1 MRDIKMAGA
10 EQKNHCTRGIRAN
23 ITGVVIP
30 RIPID
35 ICGLRADMDS
45 INKAQKTPASVPVID
60 MAALFSVTNIINAS
74 TNGCLDQFDKNFR
87 RAGWT
92 GYAGS

>member
-23 ITGVVIP
+23 IIEMVWP

-35 ICGLRADMDS
+35 IYGLRTDMDS
-45 INKAQKTPASVPVID
+45 INKAQKTPTSVPVID
-60 MAALFSVTNIINAS
+60 MAALFFSYKYHKCIN
-74 TNGCLDQFDKNFR
+74 Q
-87 RAGWT
+87 WVP
-92 GYAGS
+92 GSI

>member
-1 MRDIKMAGA
+1 MAGA

-23 ITGVVIP
+23 ITGVVLP

-60 MAALFSVTNIINAS
+60 MAALFFSYKYHKCINQWMP
-74 TNGCLDQFDKNFR
+74 G
-87 RAGWT
+87 
-92 GYAGS
+92 